1 MLYIVINTGQKICRT
16 KFLPTRPGGEIGKN
30 FLLTKIS
37 GSTICDKFLQA
48 AVLSL
53 VEKGIVNKNAVVA
66 FGISHGG
73 FLTTQLV
80 VQHPVS

>member
-1 MLYIVINTGQKICRT
+1 MIAWLMV
-16 KFLPTRPGGEIGKN
+16 
-30 FLLTKIS
+30 
-37 GSTICDKFLQA
+37 QA

-53 VEKGIVNKNAVVA
+53 VDKGIVNKNAVVA

-80 VQHPVS
+80 VQYPVSSQMSFIY